1 MRQAIFLFLHD
12 FRLSARVSAGYVTRD
27 AQNALR

>member
-12 FRLSARVSAGYVTRD
+12 FRLSTRVSAGYVTRD
-27 AQNALR
+27 AQSALR